1 MMGPS
6 RFEPR
11 PSFLVLRFGGAAES
25 LRVPRKERQ
34 QGGQDAKALHV
45 RSHRD
50 QYLLREAH
58 KTKQQSSVLA
68 RPQVLGG
75 PVSLNPAGDRFHSS
89 VQRWRKVGPS
99 RVGPASAA

>member
-1 MMGPS
+1 MVPIS
-6 RFEPR
+6 FYLLT
-11 PSFLVLRFGGAAES
+11 SFLVLRFGGAAES

-50 QYLLREAH
+50 QYLLRETH
-58 KTKQQSSVLA
+58 KTRQQSSVRD
-68 RPQVLGG
+68 RPQVLRG

-89 VQRWRKVGPS
+89 VQRWRKAGPS
-99 RVGPASAA
+99 